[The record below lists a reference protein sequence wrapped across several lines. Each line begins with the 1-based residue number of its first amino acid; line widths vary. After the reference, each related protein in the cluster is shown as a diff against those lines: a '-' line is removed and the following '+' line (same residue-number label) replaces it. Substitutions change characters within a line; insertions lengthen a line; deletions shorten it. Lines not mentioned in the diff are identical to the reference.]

1 VAFASGAWWIARSAL
16 WADIGGDADATVG
29 VRDMGYAGNV
39 SAALPISETFTSIQG
54 EGMLTGVPS
63 FFIRLSGCNLRCAW
77 CDTPYASWKP
87 EGSTRTVEEL
97 VLLARESGVEHAVL
111 TGGEP
116 MMFPGLSELSARLA
130 SPRSAGGA
138 GMHITVETAG
148 TIIPP
153 EGVTC
158 HLMSV
163 SPKLSNSTPRND
175 PRDPGGQWASRHEQR
190 RINVPVLQQLIDGFP
205 PPSRQ
210 FKFVVTA
217 AVERDVAEIDGLL
230 GQLRGWRPG
239 DILLMPEGT
248 RLPEAEHQAAV
259 VRMCVTRGWRYCNRL
274 HLQLFGN
281 VRGT

>member
-1 VAFASGAWWIARSAL
+1 ML
-16 WADIGGDADATVG
+16 HVG
-29 VRDMGYAGNV
+29 DMGYAPSMMPV
-39 SAALPISETFTSIQG
+39 VPISETFTSIQG
-54 EGMLTGVPS
+54 EGKLTGVPS

-87 EGSTRTVEEL
+87 DGGQRTLGEL
-97 VLLARESGVEHAVL
+97 VVQARESGVDHAVL

-116 MMFPGLSELSARLA
+116 MMFPALSELSARLA
-130 SPRSAGGA
+130 APRGSGGA

-175 PRDPGGQWASRHEQR
+175 PRDAGGQWASRHEQR

-210 FKFVVTA
+210 FKFVVSA
-217 AVERDVAEIDGLL
+217 AVEKDVGEIDALL

-248 RLPEAEHQAAV
+248 QLPGAEHQAALV
-259 VRMCVTRGWRYCNRL
+259 KVCVARGWRFCHRL